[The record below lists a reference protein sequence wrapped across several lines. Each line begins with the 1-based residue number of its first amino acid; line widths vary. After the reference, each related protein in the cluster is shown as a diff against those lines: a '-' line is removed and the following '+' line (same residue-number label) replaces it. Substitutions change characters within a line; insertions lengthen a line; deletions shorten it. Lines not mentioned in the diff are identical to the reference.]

1 MDDHLHLDNAESSE
15 FTDQEFRKF
24 LTGRQGE
31 NVNRPYTYQVG
42 SVFQCPVWVD
52 LGDQSLTDITSNL
65 LIRGLD
71 SDIPIQLQL
80 RISLQCLF
88 APLII
93 IAVCVFLGVVIL
105 SLLCFCIK
113 KKRVPGVLHSA
124 VIQNNFNRKDKHRQ
138 IHYHERPKFNEIPPI
153 DPQPTIQN
161 ISRVKSQT
169 KSKRE
174 KATQPYHLNQM
185 HSVAEQR
192 NESNSTTNSQKILFP
207 TNNVTVVRSKSGR
220 LDPLFG
226 QPAPKSLRN
235 ERSHAIHEPSTSI
248 GTHRISRNFQ
258 KFSHSHIP
266 PLENPGGRIKSNRSK
281 PTTTT
286 RKYVQKD
293 IISFI

>member
-1 MDDHLHLDNAESSE
+1 MDDHLHLDNTESSE

-113 KKRVPGVLHSA
+113 KKRVPGALRSA
-124 VIQNNFNRKDKHRQ
+124 VIHNNFSRNDKHRK
-138 IHYHERPKFNEIPPI
+138 IHYHERPKFDEIPAVV
-153 DPQPTIQN
+153 PQPTIQN
-161 ISRVKSQT
+161 VSKVKSQI
-169 KSKRE
+169 KSKKE
-174 KATQPYHLNQM
+174 KATQPYHLNQL
-185 HSVAEQR
+185 HSVAEHR

-207 TNNVTVVRSKSGR
+207 TNCVTVVRSKSGR
-220 LDPLFG
+220 QDPLFG
-226 QPAPKSLRN
+226 QPVPKPTRN
-235 ERSHAIHEPSTSI
+235 ERSQIIHEPSTSI

-258 KFSHSHIP
+258 NFSHPYIP
-266 PLENPGGRIKSNRSK
+266 PVVNPGGRTKSNRTK
-281 PTTTT
+281 PTT
-286 RKYVQKD
+286 RKYVERD